1 MYEFK
6 CELSMFKEEM
16 KQMAQL
22 NMKEAI
28 RDALRVELKRD
39 PNVLLFGEDVGNVGG
54 VFRVTEG
61 LQKEFGEERV
71 FDTPLAESAIG
82 GLAVGLGIQGFRP
95 VAEIQFVGFIFEALD
110 QMVVQAARMRFRSG
124 GKYNSP
130 IVFRTPFGGGVKAA
144 ELHTD
149 SLEGLLTQTPGI
161 KVVVPSNPY
170 DAKGLMIA
178 SIRDNDPVFFME
190 HLNLY
195 HAFRAEVPEED
206 YVVELGKANVVRE
219 GSDVTIVTYGM
230 MVHTSVK
237 AAEELEK
244 QGIKVEVIDLRT
256 ISPIDIDT
264 VVASVK
270 KTNRAIVV
278 QEAQKSAGVA
288 AEVIAQINEKAILHL
303 EAPVLRVAGPDTVY
317 PFAQIEDTWLPN
329 PARIIA
335 AVNKVMNF

>member
-1 MYEFK
+1 
-6 CELSMFKEEM
+6 
-16 KQMAQL
+16 MAQM

-28 RDALRVELKRD
+28 RDAIRVEMKRD
-39 PNVLLFGEDVGNVGG
+39 PNVIVFGEDVGNVGG
-54 VFRVTEG
+54 VFRATEG
-61 LQKEFGEERV
+61 LQKEFGEDRI

-95 VAEIQFVGFIFEALD
+95 VAEIQFVGFIFEAMD
-110 QMVVQAARMRFRSG
+110 QMFVQAARMRYRSG
-124 GKYNSP
+124 GRYNAP

-149 SLEGLLTQTPGI
+149 SLEGLAVQTPGI

-170 DAKGLMIA
+170 DAKGLLIA
-178 SIRDNDPVFFME
+178 AIRDNDPVFFME

-206 YVVELGKANVVRE
+206 YTVEIGKANVVRE
-219 GSDVTIVTYGM
+219 GSDVTIIAYGM
-230 MVHTSVK
+230 MVHTATK

-244 QGIKVEVIDLRT
+244 TKGIKAEIIDLRT
-256 ISPIDIDT
+256 LNPLDIDT
-264 VVASVK
+264 IVASVK

-278 QEAQKSAGVA
+278 QEAQKTSGVA

-303 EAPVLRVAGPDTVY
+303 EAPVLRVAAPDTVY
-317 PFAQIEDTWLPN
+317 PFAQIEDTWLPT

-335 AVNKVMNF
+335 AVNKVMEF

>member
-1 MYEFK
+1 
-6 CELSMFKEEM
+6 
-16 KQMAQL
+16 MAQM

-39 PNVLLFGEDVGNVGG
+39 PNVIVFGEDVGNVGG
-54 VFRVTEG
+54 VFRATEG

-110 QMVVQAARMRFRSG
+110 QMFVQAARMRFRSG
-124 GKYNSP
+124 GRYNAP

-149 SLEGLLTQTPGI
+149 SLEGLAVQTPGI

-178 SIRDNDPVFFME
+178 AIRDNDPVFFME

-219 GSDVTIVTYGM
+219 GSDVTIIAYGM
-230 MVHTSVK
+230 MVHTATK

-244 QGIKVEVIDLRT
+244 TKGIKAEIIDLRT
-256 ISPIDIDT
+256 LNPLDIDT
-264 VVASVK
+264 IVTSIK

-278 QEAQKSAGVA
+278 QEAQKTSGVA

-303 EAPVLRVAGPDTVY
+303 EAPILRVAGPDTVY
-317 PFAQIEDTWLPN
+317 PFAQIEDTWLPT

-335 AVNKVMNF
+335 AVNKVMEF

>member
-1 MYEFK
+1 
-6 CELSMFKEEM
+6 
-16 KQMAQL
+16 MAQL

-206 YVVELGKANVVRE
+206 YVVELGKANIVRE
-219 GSDVTIVTYGM
+219 GSDVTIITYGM

-264 VVASVK
+264 VIASVK

-329 PARIIA
+329 PARIVA
-335 AVNKVMNF
+335 AVNKVVNF